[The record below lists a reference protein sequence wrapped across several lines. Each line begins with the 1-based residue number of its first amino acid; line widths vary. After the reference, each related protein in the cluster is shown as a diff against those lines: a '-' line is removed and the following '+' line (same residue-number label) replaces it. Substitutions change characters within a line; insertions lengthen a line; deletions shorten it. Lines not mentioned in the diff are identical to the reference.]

1 MARHQRSVTVP
12 DLSGKLAVVTG
23 SNSGLGLGLATRL
36 SAGGADVIMAI
47 RNRAKG
53 EAAIEQIRATVPT
66 AKLAIKSLDLSSLAS
81 VKALGEELNAEGRP
95 IDILINNAGIMQ
107 PPDRETTADG
117 FELQF
122 GGNHLGHFALTGHLL
137 PLLRAASNPRV
148 TSLSSLAAR
157 MGGIN
162 FDDLQWE
169 KRYNP
174 TQAYAQSKSANL
186 MFAIELD
193 RRSRRAGWGIVSN
206 AAHPGFAKT
215 NLQLSGPSQ
224 GKESPTL
231 LERFYRVSRQVTPFI
246 WQEVE
251 EGILPA
257 LYGAVSPDAEGGAFY
272 GPRGFLEAAGGGVK
286 PARIPGRCQNEADS
300 RRLWEVSEQLTGV
313 SFPSGRL
320 KPAPSS
326 ALVAS
331 ESYRRN
337 VPESSIVVRPEP
349 MESGSY
355 TASLAAAGGR
365 IVGGDKAFRR
375 GCQRRPT
382 SEATATDRY
391 RRLRS
396 VDRHTTPCC
405 RSAPQSQCCAS
416 GPGRSTRSWWPTPM
430 SLTTTSPSCSRRW
443 KTTPTPT

>member
-1 MARHQRSVTVP
+1 
-12 DLSGKLAVVTG
+12 
-23 SNSGLGLGLATRL
+23 
-36 SAGGADVIMAI
+36 
-47 RNRAKG
+47 
-53 EAAIEQIRATVPT
+53 
-66 AKLAIKSLDLSSLAS
+66 
-81 VKALGEELNAEGRP
+81 
-95 IDILINNAGIMQ
+95 MQ

-231 LERFYRVSRQVTPFI
+231 LERFYRVSRQVTPFV

-313 SFPSGRL
+313 SFPARSETRAFVGARRA
-320 KPAPSS
+320 PRATVVMCRNPASSCAPS
-326 ALVAS
+326 
-331 ESYRRN
+331 R
-337 VPESSIVVRPEP
+337 
-349 MESGSY
+349 
-355 TASLAAAGGR
+355 
-365 IVGGDKAFRR
+365 
-375 GCQRRPT
+375 
-382 SEATATDRY
+382 
-391 RRLRS
+391 
-396 VDRHTTPCC
+396 
-405 RSAPQSQCCAS
+405 
-416 GPGRSTRSWWPTPM
+416 
-430 SLTTTSPSCSRRW
+430 
-443 KTTPTPT
+443 

>member
-1 MARHQRSVTVP
+1 MARHHRSVTVP

-107 PPDRETTADG
+107 PPNRETTADG

-174 TQAYAQSKSANL
+174 TRAYAQSKSANL
-186 MFAIELD
+186 MFAD
-193 RRSRRAGWGIVSN
+193 RTRS
-206 AAHPGFAKT
+206 P
-215 NLQLSGPSQ
+215 
-224 GKESPTL
+224 
-231 LERFYRVSRQVTPFI
+231 
-246 WQEVE
+246 
-251 EGILPA
+251 
-257 LYGAVSPDAEGGAFY
+257 
-272 GPRGFLEAAGGGVK
+272 
-286 PARIPGRCQNEADS
+286 
-300 RRLWEVSEQLTGV
+300 EQA
-313 SFPSGRL
+313 GRL
-320 KPAPSS
+320 GHRVQRGSPGLHEDEPAVERS
-326 ALVAS
+326 VAGQGQPD
-331 ESYRRN
+331 
-337 VPESSIVVRPEP
+337 VCW
-349 MESGSY
+349 SGS
-355 TASLAAAGGR
+355 T
-365 IVGGDKAFRR
+365 V
-375 GCQRRPT
+375 
-382 SEATATDRY
+382 
-391 RRLRS
+391 
-396 VDRHTTPCC
+396 
-405 RSAPQSQCCAS
+405 
-416 GPGRSTRSWWPTPM
+416 
-430 SLTTTSPSCSRRW
+430 
-443 KTTPTPT
+443 

>member
-1 MARHQRSVTVP
+1 MARNELAVIVP

-23 SNSGLGLGLATRL
+23 SNSGLGLGLTTRL
-36 SAGGADVIMAI
+36 SAAGADVIMAI

-53 EAAIEQIRATVPT
+53 EAAVEQIRGTVPD
-66 AKLAIKSLDLSSLAS
+66 AKLTIKSLDLSSLAS
-81 VKALGEELNAEGRP
+81 VKALGDELNAEGRP

-107 PPDRETTADG
+107 PPDRGTTADG

-169 KRYNP
+169 KRYSP

-206 AAHPGFAKT
+206 AAHPGFTKT

-231 LERFYRVSRQVTPFI
+231 LERFYRVSRQLTPFA

-257 LYGAVSPDAEGGAFY
+257 LYGAASPDAEGGTFY
-272 GPRGFLEAAGGGVK
+272 GPRGVLEAAGGGVK
-286 PARIPGRCQNEADS
+286 HARIPERCRNEADC
-300 RRLWEVSEQLTGV
+300 RRLWEVSEELTGV
-313 SFPSGRL
+313 SFP
-320 KPAPSS
+320 
-326 ALVAS
+326 
-331 ESYRRN
+331 
-337 VPESSIVVRPEP
+337 
-349 MESGSY
+349 
-355 TASLAAAGGR
+355 T
-365 IVGGDKAFRR
+365 
-375 GCQRRPT
+375 
-382 SEATATDRY
+382 TD
-391 RRLRS
+391 
-396 VDRHTTPCC
+396 
-405 RSAPQSQCCAS
+405 
-416 GPGRSTRSWWPTPM
+416 
-430 SLTTTSPSCSRRW
+430 
-443 KTTPTPT
+443 